1 MLAYYG
7 SWTEPSM
14 FDKFITLE
22 DSGDPEA
29 YPYVGGSNT
38 NALVMD
44 NSYYLTGNPYAQEG
58 TFLADR
64 TAVNTSSTITGAY
77 ATLLRNA
84 GGNMYAEITNADT
97 GEVYKTC
104 LLYTSRCV

>member
-1 MLAYYG
+1 M
-7 SWTEPSM
+7 
-14 FDKFITLE
+14 
-22 DSGDPEA
+22 
-29 YPYVGGSNT
+29 GGSNT

-77 ATLLRNA
+77 ATLIRNA

-97 GEVYKTC
+97 GEVYKTVSKGSAIRRILQFQC
-104 LLYTSRCV
+104 RAPGPIQLSAYLWAGP